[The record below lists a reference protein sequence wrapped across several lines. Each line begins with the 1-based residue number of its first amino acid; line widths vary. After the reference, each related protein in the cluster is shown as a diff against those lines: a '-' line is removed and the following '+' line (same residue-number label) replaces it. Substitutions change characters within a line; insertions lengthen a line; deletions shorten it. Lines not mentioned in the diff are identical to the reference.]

1 MSGGLI
7 GGLVLV
13 LIAGAISALTKRYP
27 KTRYI
32 LLALI
37 FIPLIGA
44 VIYLLINP
52 PK

>member
-1 MSGGLI
+1 MSGLLGGLF
-7 GGLVLV
+7 LVLV
-13 LIAGAISALTKRYP
+13 AAGISALVKRYP
-27 KTRYI
+27 KARFII
-32 LLALI
+32 LAMI